1 MEPLPHPQ
9 ERSRLLVL
17 ESCRVLDTPPE
28 ADFDNLTRLA
38 SRIAGC
44 PVGLVNLVDTDRVWC
59 KAWVGLNAP
68 SSTRKLSFCAHA
80 VQLDVELVV
89 TDTAKDVRF
98 ASNPFVT
105 GDPHVVFY
113 AGVPLRVGDE
123 RLPVGTL
130 CVLDYQPRTLD
141 AFQLEGLRTIARQ
154 VELLLEGRLRENKLQ
169 EVEARTQAVIATM
182 DDGLVKQ
189 SPEGVIEWANPAA
202 ERILGIESGG
212 LTGMKHTDPSW
223 QVLRQDGSVF
233 PPHEFPSLLAA
244 ASGQPVR
251 HVLMGVGVGAERRW
265 IRVNATPMFRL
276 GETRPYAVVSSLA
289 DVTEVI
295 HRQRELEVAKEL
307 AEQAGRAK
315 SEFLAT
321 MSHELRTPMN
331 GVIGMTDLLLADC
344 RDESMREGLS
354 IVKESGRALLHVL
367 NDVLDYSKIEA
378 GGRVLVPEAFELDK
392 LVKETAAILK
402 HEVSRKKLSL
412 HVDCSEVSRAVW
424 GDVDAVRQVLFN
436 LVGNAVKFTETGTV
450 SIRAREQRDE
460 LVLDVVDEGIGIR
473 PEDLPRLFQRFSQ
486 ADTTTARRF
495 GGSGLGLAICRRLVE
510 GMGGSIGVNSAPG
523 HGSRF
528 TVKLPLA
535 ALHVMIAA
543 QPANDPSTGKITR
556 RLHVLLV
563 EDNVINQRICIGML
577 TRLGHKVQLARDG
590 FEGVAAAKGGR
601 FDLILMDVQM
611 PVLDGLQAT
620 EQIRSHEVAQGLGR
634 TPIYALTAS
643 VLTEERSACLDAGM
657 DQVLLKPL
665 TLDVLQRSLDAPQE
679 RLRVAG

>member
-1 MEPLPHPQ
+1 MDPLPHPR
-9 ERSRLLVL
+9 ERSRQLVL
-17 ESCRVLDTPPE
+17 DQCRVLDTPPE
-28 ADFDNLTRLA
+28 TDFDNLARLA

-44 PVGLVNLVDTDRVWC
+44 PVGLVSLIDTDRAWC
-59 KAWVGLNAP
+59 KAWVGLTAP
-68 SSTRKLSFCAHA
+68 TSTRKLSFCAHA
-80 VQLDVELVV
+80 VQHDSDLVV
-89 TDTAKDVRF
+89 PDASNDVRF
-98 ASNPFVT
+98 ANNPFVT
-105 GDPHVVFY
+105 GEPHVVFY
-113 AGVPLRVGDE
+113 AGIPLRVGDE

-130 CVLDYQPRTLD
+130 CVIDYQPRTLD
-141 AFQLEGLRTIARQ
+141 DLQLDGLRTLARQ
-154 VELLLEGRLRENKLQ
+154 VELLLEGRLRENKL
-169 EVEARTQAVIATM
+169 EDLEARTQALIATM
-182 DDGLVKQ
+182 DDGLIRQ
-189 SPEGVIEWANPAA
+189 SDEGVIEWANPAA
-202 ERILGIESGG
+202 ERILGIDSGQLVG
-212 LTGMKHTDPSW
+212 LKRTDPSW
-223 QVLRQDGSVF
+223 QVFRPDGTSF
-233 PPHEFPSLLAA
+233 PPHEFPSALAQT
-244 ASGQPVR
+244 SGQPVR

-265 IRVNATPMFRL
+265 IRVNATPMFRA
-276 GETRPYAVVSSLA
+276 GESRPHAVASSLA

-295 HRQRELEVAKEL
+295 HRQRELEAARAL
-307 AEQAGRAK
+307 AEQSGRAK

-344 RDESMREGLS
+344 RDESQREGLN
-354 IVKESGRALLHVL
+354 IVKESSRALLHVL

-378 GGRVLVPEAFELDK
+378 GGRVLVPEAFELNK
-392 LVKETAAILK
+392 LAKDTAAILG
-402 HEVSRKKLSL
+402 HEVSRKKLTL
-412 HVDCSEVSRAVW
+412 QVDCSQVSRPVW
-424 GDVDAVRQVLFN
+424 GDVDAMRQVLFN
-436 LVGNAVKFTETGTV
+436 LVGNAVKFTEAGKV
-450 SIRAREQRDE
+450 SIHAREQRDE

-510 GMGGSIGVNSAPG
+510 GMGGSIGVDSTPG

-535 ALHVMIAA
+535 APNVMVAA
-543 QPANDPSTGKITR
+543 QPANDHSTGKVTR

-590 FEGVAAAKGGR
+590 FEGVAAATSGR

-620 EQIRSHEVAQGLGR
+620 EQIRAHEVARGLPR
-634 TPIYALTAS
+634 MPIYALTAS

-657 DQVLLKPL
+657 DQVLLKPM

-679 RLRVAG
+679 RLRAVG